1 MKVLISAYSCEPG
14 RGSEPGVGWNVA
26 VEAAKHN
33 QVWVLT
39 RPDESGEQIAAA
51 LAENPIPNLQF
62 VYCNLPV
69 IGSLWRF
76 GSTGA
81 MQTHYYLWQLQAY
94 FVAKRLDQEINFD
107 VIHHVTFVKYSNPS
121 FLSLLDIPFVW
132 GPVGG
137 GESAPAPFWQDFS
150 WRSRLYELARAS
162 VRAIGERD
170 PFVRVTAQRSAV
182 IRATTADTAE
192 RIAKLG
198 IKQEAIEVLPEAGL
212 ASSDIDRL
220 AEFELPPGEPIRFI
234 SMGRL
239 LHWKGFYLAVRAF
252 AAAKLDNA
260 EYWLFG
266 EGGDRPRLEQMAAE
280 LGVSDRI
287 KFWGRQPRDF
297 TLEHLG
303 KCHVLV
309 HPSLHDSGGWVCLEA
324 MAAGRPVICLDL
336 GGPGVQVTH
345 ETGFKI
351 PAHHPDQVVKDMA
364 VAMTKLA
371 ENENLRSQMGAAG
384 RNLVRSK
391 HSWEHKGKELAQLY
405 AEVVSKYHQGN
416 NRTRDQ

>member
-39 RPDESGEQIAAA
+39 RPDESGDKIAAA
-51 LAENPIPNLQF
+51 LAKEPIPNLQF
-62 VYCNLPV
+62 VYFNLPL

-81 MQTHYYLWQLQAY
+81 MQAHYYLWQIQAY
-94 FVAKRLDQEINFD
+94 FVAKRLHQEINFD

-121 FLSLLDIPFVW
+121 FLALLDLPFVW

-137 GESAPAPFWQDFS
+137 GESAPSTFWQDFG
-150 WRSRLYELARAS
+150 WRSRLYELARAT
-162 VRAIGERD
+162 VRSIGERD
-170 PFVRVTAQRSAV
+170 PFVKVTAQRSAAV
-182 IRATTADTAE
+182 RATTADTAD
-192 RIAKLG
+192 RLHRMG
-198 IKQEAIEVLPEAGL
+198 INQVDILPEAGL

-220 AEFELPPGEPIRFI
+220 AEFTLPVATLDQPIRFI

-252 AAAKLDNA
+252 AAANLTNA

-266 EGGDRPRLEQMAAE
+266 EGTDQPRLEAMATE
-280 LGVSDRI
+280 LGVADRI
-287 KFWGRQPRDF
+287 KFWGRQPRDL
-297 TLEHLG
+297 TLAHLG
-303 KCHVLV
+303 QCHVLV

-336 GGPGVQVTH
+336 GGPAVQVTPA
-345 ETGFKI
+345 TGCKI
-351 PAHHPDQVVKDMA
+351 PAHNPEQVVQDMA
-364 VAMTKLA
+364 AAMVKLA
-371 ENENLRSQMGAAG
+371 NDPELRSQMGEAG
-384 RNLVRSK
+384 KALIKSH
-391 HSWEHKGKELAQLY
+391 HSWEIKGKELAQLY
-405 AEVVSKYHQGN
+405 ADVAKQYQAKSGQN
-416 NRTRDQ
+416 AS